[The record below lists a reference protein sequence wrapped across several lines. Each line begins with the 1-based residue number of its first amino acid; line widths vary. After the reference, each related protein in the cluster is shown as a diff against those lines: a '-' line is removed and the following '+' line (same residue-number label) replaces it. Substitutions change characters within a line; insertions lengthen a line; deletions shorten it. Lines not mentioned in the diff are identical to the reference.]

1 MTDLKKKIGKK
12 VKAAR
17 LNSGQTQAD
26 VCDDES
32 ELTIRQLARIENG
45 QAMPT
50 VPKLMILSKK
60 LGVSIQSIV
69 DIEKIEIPK
78 SYLKLKREL
87 IDVPTYEDKDRIKR
101 KEEILEKIGEEFYDD
116 LPEEEQ
122 LLVDVIQARFDV
134 YASSDTSYGV
144 VLLEEYFQ
152 QILKKTSFSVNDLLI
167 IELYFFC
174 CAVNLEDKKY
184 FDELADKTLR
194 FTDYEDKDCLVQLE
208 KILLVLLAQLEEKNT
223 LKYIKCFEE
232 IIQVTRHFFYK
243 AIIYMFKAKYV
254 LRVEQDEEKAK
265 ELYGKA
271 VTFAELLDDDIL
283 VKRILEEKKSDF
295 S

>member
-1 MTDLKKKIGKK
+1 MTDLKKEIGKK
-12 VKAAR
+12 IKAAR

-87 IDVPTYEDKDRIKR
+87 IDVPTYADKDRIKR

-194 FTDYEDKDCLVQLE
+194 FTDYEDKDCLV
-208 KILLVLLAQLEEKNT
+208 
-223 LKYIKCFEE
+223 
-232 IIQVTRHFFYK
+232 
-243 AIIYMFKAKYV
+243 
-254 LRVEQDEEKAK
+254 
-265 ELYGKA
+265 
-271 VTFAELLDDDIL
+271 
-283 VKRILEEKKSDF
+283 
-295 S
+295 